1 MLLCCLAL
9 CVCFDKYFAYQYDYA
24 SFRSYILTQFYLL
37 KADPYYAAFH
47 DEEWGVP
54 VHDDKY
60 GISTLLESILI
71 ETGILF

>member
-1 MLLCCLAL
+1 
-9 CVCFDKYFAYQYDYA
+9 
-24 SFRSYILTQFYLL
+24 L
-37 KADPYYAAFH
+37 KPDPSYAAFH